1 MQLKNNE
8 LWLVTGSQHLYG
20 QDILKEVASHSEVIS
35 KHLNVSNNIAVTIVF
50 KAMVTTQDEI
60 SKFF

>member
-20 QDILKEVASHSEVIS
+20 QDILKEVS
-35 KHLNVSNNIAVTIVF
+35 LR
-50 KAMVTTQDEI
+50 QW
-60 SKFF
+60 